1 MTGQLIENVRMLSD
15 IKQSRH
21 FVLSKIQ
28 RILFDQELDAEKLM
42 TAILNLSES
51 AHTRALLIQILGK
64 TALRQP
70 QIRDAATIF
79 IKKLYKSIKNEENE
93 SIAEALLFFFFL
105 IDRTYL
111 LSLNFQD
118 KKLMALRTR
127 FLFISDELSYKFIVP
142 ERDIL
147 AGQRIITLDRLC
159 DNLVT
164 MADTTRFAQ
173 FKDFVSFCCKFPFIT
188 DMNFLRSWS
197 GIKSPAFFK
206 EITSSRLFLHDGV
219 TIIYHPAER
228 VKSDKFVYETE
239 VQKKVYE
246 AIREQKEL
254 IEKKQLFERFVDSF
268 ISMSNILNDIG
279 ICAISYNGQHRFN
292 RFAEALLSPD
302 SNSEKYINS
311 LTQNYTET
319 GRDVERFIID
329 GINIEAKISQLS
341 IDGKDIGYIVI
352 LKDITENEINKM
364 FSAHDFKNS
373 FNSVITTF
381 RLLKEAPCLQ
391 DEDLKCLISGEKS
404 IFKLKDQFEEIV
416 SFRSD
421 KLHLDHDID
430 LCNVLNKTI
439 ISAGSVLTAKMIS
452 LDFQQAGDTILVTGD
467 EKKLSRIF
475 ENIISNAVKY
485 SPENSRIRVYIQQNE
500 NMISTFIEDEG
511 YGIEDSFG
519 DKIFKMG
526 VRQDRDKHKVIGSG
540 LGLAIVKK
548 FVSMH
553 GGTISFSKN
562 PVQGTTF
569 KVSLPP
575 DGPGSLKK
583 A

>member
-1 MTGQLIENVRMLSD
+1 MTDQLIENIRMLSD
-15 IKQSRH
+15 IKQNRH
-21 FVLSKIQ
+21 LLLSKIQ
-28 RILFDQELDAEKLM
+28 RLYFEFDFNPENLMNAISNPAESF
-42 TAILNLSES
+42 N
-51 AHTRALLIQILGK
+51 TRALLIQILAK
-64 TALRQP
+64 IALRQP
-70 QIRDAATIF
+70 PVRDSAVTF
-79 IKKLYKSIKNEENE
+79 IKRLAKLNKPEENE
-93 SIAEALLFFFFL
+93 QLAEAMLFFFFL

-111 LSLNFQD
+111 LSFNFQN
-118 KKLMALRTR
+118 KKLTALRTR
-127 FLFISDELSYKFIVP
+127 FLFISDELSHKFIVP
-142 ERDIL
+142 ERDLL

-164 MADTTRFAQ
+164 MADTARFAQ
-173 FKDFVSFCCKFPFIT
+173 LRDFVSFCCKFPFIT

-197 GIKSPAFFK
+197 GVKNPAFFK
-206 EITSSRLFLHDGV
+206 EITSSRLFVHDGIS
-219 TIIYHPAER
+219 IIYHPAER
-228 VKSDKFVYETE
+228 VKSDKFVYEAE

-246 AIREQKEL
+246 AIRMQKEL
-254 IEKKQLFERFVDSF
+254 QEKKQIFDRFVDSF
-268 ISMSNILNDIG
+268 IKMSNILNDIG

-292 RFAEALLSPD
+292 HYASSLLAPD
-302 SNSEKYINS
+302 GNSEKYLDSIAK
-311 LTQNYTET
+311 NYLET
-319 GRDVERFIID
+319 GRDIERLIID
-329 GINIEAKISQLS
+329 GVNIEAKISQLC
-341 IDGKDIGYIVI
+341 IDEKEIGYIII

-381 RLLKEAPCLQ
+381 RLLKEAPGL
-391 DEDLKCLISGEKS
+391 DEDDLKCLISGEKS

-421 KLHLDHDID
+421 KLHTDHDID

-452 LDFQQAGDTILVTGD
+452 LDFQQAGDTVLITGD
-467 EKKLSRIF
+467 EKKLARIF

-485 SPENSRIRVYIQQNE
+485 SPENSQINVYIQQND
-500 NMISTFIEDEG
+500 NFVSVFIEDEG

-526 VRQDRDKHKVIGSG
+526 VRQDRDKHKVLGSG

-562 PVQGTTF
+562 PVRGTTF
-569 KVSLPP
+569 KVTLPV
-575 DGPGSLKK
+575 DGPANLKK
-583 A
+583 V